1 MMSDH
6 TAVRGREKKP
16 SLREVHKEMTRQ
28 RLIDAAVEV
37 FEEKGYTS
45 STVEDITTR
54 ANVSRT
60 TFYLHFATKREVAIA
75 NGDQLLARI
84 PRHYALLTAS
94 PGVDLAVAG
103 SFLDALV
110 EMLHDQAQQN
120 IVAYEANV
128 ADAELT
134 AKGWRDFLGLG
145 QDLLDDFLAH
155 GWLPVDDDAAT
166 HLAIMLPSIQYALW
180 GQGIFRIDAPNEV
193 FMRSLAV
200 LVVDA
205 VARSVRRP

>member
-1 MMSDH
+1 MSDH
-6 TAVRGREKKP
+6 TAVRRGEKRP

-28 RLIDAAVEV
+28 RLIEAAVEV
-37 FEEKGYTS
+37 FEEKGYPSATI
-45 STVEDITTR
+45 EDITTR

-60 TFYLHFATKREVAIA
+60 TFYLHFSTKREVAIA

-84 PRHYALLTAS
+84 PRSYPLLTQAEA
-94 PGVDLAVAG
+94 VDLEVAEAFIA
-103 SFLDALV
+103 SLV
-110 EMLHDQAQQN
+110 ETLHEQSQES

-145 QDLLDDFLAH
+145 GALVDDFLDA
-155 GWLPVDDDAAT
+155 GWQVVDDDAAT
-166 HLAIMLPSIQYALW
+166 HLAIMLPSVQYAIW
-180 GQGIFRIDAPNEV
+180 GQGIFRIPAPNAV
-193 FMRSLAV
+193 FTRSLAA